1 LGVAEP
7 LRAEPPD
14 LDGPPPY
21 DFAMDE
27 PSPAMDPAFVPEALS
42 DVRAIRVFGT
52 PAFRRLWFAQLVS
65 SLGDWI
71 GFFAI
76 TAIAARLGGSSS
88 GVAVGVVLSARLIP
102 GFFLGPV
109 VGVVVDRWDRRRMM
123 VACDVGRGAVL
134 ASLPFIHSIAG
145 LFVASLLLEL
155 MTLSWSA
162 AKEASVPNLVSPEFL
177 ASANSL
183 SLISAYGT
191 FPIGSAVFALLAK
204 VAEWMGRY
212 PSLHTLR
219 FQKQEALA
227 IYFDVATFI
236 VSAIVVSTLALHHE
250 RRSVDGVEQHGLVGT
265 MGDLREGWRFI
276 TSTPVVRAV
285 ILGLGTGLFGGG
297 MLVPLGPSF
306 STDVLG
312 GGSAGFGLLL
322 TALGVGVAVGILGIS
337 FIQKRLSHE
346 RVFVWSL
353 FVAGFAIILG
363 ASSSTL
369 TPALLAVG
377 VLGLCAGSVYVLGF
391 TLLQANVADSLRGR
405 TFATLYTLIRLCL
418 LLAFVMAPI
427 LSTLL
432 DRISKRAVHR
442 VVHAGGLSIAL
453 PGTRLTLWLGAL
465 IILGAG
471 LTTYRTL
478 QSAEPT
484 ESTQA

>member
-1 LGVAEP
+1 VAEP
-7 LRAEPPD
+7 LRAEPPELFD
-14 LDGPPPY
+14 QPPY

-27 PSPAMDPAFVPEALS
+27 PSPAMDPAFVPEALIE
-42 DVRAIRVFGT
+42 VRSIRVFGT

-88 GVAVGVVLSARLIP
+88 GVAVGVVLSARLLP

-109 VGVVVDRWDRRRMM
+109 VGVIVDRWDRRRMM
-123 VACDVGRGAVL
+123 VTCDLGRGAVL

-162 AKEASVPNLVSPEFL
+162 AKESSVPNLVAPEFL

-191 FPIGSAVFALLAK
+191 FPIGSAVFALFAK
-204 VAEWMGRY
+204 VAEWLGRY
-212 PSLHTLR
+212 QSLHTLR
-219 FQKQEALA
+219 FQKQEAVA
-227 IYFDVATFI
+227 IYFDVATFV
-236 VSAIVVSTLALHHE
+236 VSAIIVSTLALRHE

-265 MGDLREGWRFI
+265 VGDMREGWRFI
-276 TSTPVVRAV
+276 TSTPIVRAV
-285 ILGLGTGLFGGG
+285 IFGLGTGLFGGG

-322 TALGVGVAVGILGIS
+322 TALGVGVAIGILGIS
-337 FIQKRLSHE
+337 FVQKRLPHE

-353 FVAGFAIILG
+353 FVAGFAIVLG

-377 VLGLCAGSVYVLGF
+377 VLGLCAGSVYILGF
-391 TLLQANVADSLRGR
+391 TLLQANVEDSLRGR
-405 TFATLYTLIRLCL
+405 TFAALYTLIRLCL
-418 LLAFVMAPI
+418 LLAFVLAPI
-427 LSTLL
+427 LSSVL
-432 DRISKRAVHR
+432 DWASNHAVHR
-442 VVHAGGLSIAL
+442 VVHVGALTIPL

-471 LTTYRTL
+471 FVSYRAL
-478 QSAEPT
+478 QSGPPT
-484 ESTQA
+484 DA